1 MTDKSRLIGSI
12 VGLGLTAVILIS
24 ATAFGY
30 RMRPYDNACEALDY
44 TIVDSDK
51 RQYVTEA
58 ELDAMLKNAGLY
70 PVGYHINQLSLHRI
84 EQTIIHHPMV
94 RTAECFITPRNEM
107 RIYLS
112 QRVPLLRV
120 QTASDVYFID
130 TDRRVME
137 ARESVKDSVLVAKGA
152 IGVQMAT
159 TQLTDF
165 AIWLQRHEYWRKKVD
180 YIRVQ
185 TPQMVTLCLK
195 GEQPRVVLGSLSN
208 YEQKLAK
215 LRTFLDN
222 RDEQIQAI
230 PYKELDV
237 RFKGQ
242 VIGRK

>member
-1 MTDKSRLIGSI
+1 M
-12 VGLGLTAVILIS
+12 GLGLTAAILIS

-30 RMRPYDNACEALDY
+30 RMRPKDNACEALDY

-51 RQYVTEA
+51 RRYVTEA

-70 PVGYHINQLSLHRI
+70 PVGYHINRLSLHRI

-137 ARESVKDSVLVAKGA
+137 ARETVKDSVLVAKGA